1 MLVRF
6 GLYRD
11 GQHPAPVDTAVGEI
25 TVGPRGLLRLLES
38 DLGIAQAGTHAAED
52 VARYRSCL
60 DEANDLTRFYH
71 ASFGVDPVG
80 VARTLLEWRREWYL
94 HGWDGAFPSDAPPR
108 LGDLAAVE
116 KLAAK
121 RVPPGFG
128 ERIRRVLA
136 LLDERNTQ
144 IDGFDLLDPLEDLP
158 PMWRRL
164 ARRLGCREGVTPAGG
179 AAAPGSDLGKLQA
192 LLGGQQ
198 PAALRG
204 DGSLLVVRGTCRD
217 VTAQAVAEALRGLDD
232 PQRAVVIASRDGIVL
247 DNALERVGL
256 PRAGFQHYSPF
267 RAASQVVK
275 LALALVWEPLDPH
288 RLLQFLIHPLS
299 PLPWKARTR
308 LAQAVAAQPGIGGP
322 EWRMAMAA
330 LQEHA
335 ADTAFWTAPER
346 YAAADGAPVVVLVE
360 RVRRCAAWL
369 GARLAAG
376 GDGDAE
382 ADERQAVFRAAYG
395 QAAAL
400 ARTLEQ
406 QRDAGVARIAKVEV
420 DRLVDEVTRP
430 LPDETTAAG
439 AGHVPATQHPGNV
452 AEPVEQVFWWD
463 LAPARL
469 DLTPTFS
476 RQERAALASAGVALP
491 TAEERIATQTR
502 AWQRAVLNC
511 RQRLVLVVHDDDDG
525 ARHPLWARVSFM
537 RGASPS
543 RSPAE
548 GSLRGAS
555 PSRAPAEGSTGG
567 WAEARLDEALLQA
580 RAEAVGKL
588 AIPTLPLDKQPLPRK
603 RRWWRIGEPLRPP
616 EKESYSSLAKAYY
629 HPHQWVLD
637 YHARLRGSRIT
648 GVADGPLLYGSL
660 AHRLFERFFEEN
672 ESWRTAGGADVQ
684 RWLGATLDDLIE
696 KEGAVLLEHGRGVD
710 RQQVTTTLERCLFR
724 LLEHLQQGDV
734 VDATSEQELEKAFTG
749 GVLRGYADLVLE
761 RGDGARAVLDAK
773 WGSEPY
779 RQEEINHG
787 RHLQLAVYG
796 FLLQD
801 DERWPASGY
810 YIVTT
815 GNVLAAEAGFFPE
828 AWRPEGGESAL
839 AIWRRS
845 LATRKWRLEQFARGE
860 IEVNAGA
867 EPDAAST
874 PPTDGLNTSVVDADR
889 FDNFTWLTGL
899 TPSQ

>member
-6 GLYRD
+6 GLHRD
-11 GQHPAPVDTAVGEI
+11 GQHPAPVDTAIGEI

-52 VARYRSCL
+52 VALYRSCL
-60 DEANDLTRFYH
+60 HEANDLTRFYH

-80 VARTLLEWRREWYL
+80 VARTLLDWRREWYL
-94 HGWDGAFPSDAPPR
+94 HGWDGTFPSHAPAR

-128 ERIRRVLA
+128 ERVRRILA
-136 LLDERNTQ
+136 LLDHRRTQ
-144 IDGFDLLDPLEDLP
+144 IHAFELLDPVEDLP

-164 ARRLGCREGVTPAGG
+164 ARRLGGGEQVTPTGG
-179 AAAPGSDLGKLQA
+179 NAPPASDLGKLQA
-192 LLGGQQ
+192 LLGGQ
-198 PAALRG
+198 PPEALTG
-204 DGSLLVVRGTCRD
+204 DGSLLLVRGTCRD
-217 VTAQAVAEALRGLDD
+217 VTAQAVAETLRSLAD

-256 PRAGFQHYSPF
+256 PRTGFQHYSPF

-275 LALALVWEPLDPH
+275 LALALVWEPLAPH

-299 PLPWKARTR
+299 PLPWKTRTR

-322 EWRMAMAA
+322 EWCSAMNA

-335 ADTAFWTAPER
+335 ADTAFWTAPDRHPVAE
-346 YAAADGAPVVVLVE
+346 GAPVAVLLE

-369 GARLAAG
+369 GGRLAAADDDG
-376 GDGDAE
+376 AGQAGDGQ

-400 ARTLEQ
+400 ARTFEQ
-406 QRDAGVARIAKVEV
+406 QRDAGVERIAKVEV

-439 AGHVPATQHPGNV
+439 AGHVPATKHPGNI
-452 AEPVEQVFWWD
+452 AEPVDEVFWWD
-463 LAPARL
+463 LAPSRL

-476 RQERAALASAGVALP
+476 RQERSALAAAGVALP
-491 TAEERIATQTR
+491 TAEEQIATETR
-502 AWQRAVLNC
+502 AWRRAVLNT
-511 RQRLVLVVHDDDDG
+511 RERLVLVVHDDDDG
-525 ARHPLWARVSFM
+525 ARHPLWARIEDELS
-537 RGASPS
+537 
-543 RSPAE
+543 
-548 GSLRGAS
+548 
-555 PSRAPAEGSTGG
+555 G
-567 WAEARLDEALLQA
+567 WSEARLDEALLQG
-580 RAEAVGKL
+580 RADAMGKL
-588 AIPTLPLDKQPLPRK
+588 AIPTLPLDTQPLPRK
-603 RRWWRIGEPLRPP
+603 RRWWRIRAPLRPP

-660 AHRLFERFFEEN
+660 AHRLFERFFTEN
-672 ESWRTAGGADVQ
+672 ESWRTLRQADVE

-724 LLEHLQQGDV
+724 LLEHLQRGDV
-734 VDATSEQELEKAFTG
+734 ARATSEQQLEKAFAG

-779 RQEEINHG
+779 RKDEISEG

-796 FLLQD
+796 FLLEEND
-801 DERWPASGY
+801 RWPASGY

-815 GNVLAAEAGFFPE
+815 GNVLAAGEGFFPE
-828 AWRPEGGESAL
+828 AWRPDKAESAQ

-874 PPTDGLNTSVVDADR
+874 PPADGLNTCVEADR

>member
-6 GLYRD
+6 GLHCD
-11 GQHPAPVDTAVGEI
+11 GQHAAPADTGVGEI

-38 DLGIAQAGTHAAED
+38 DLGVARAGTHAAED

-60 DEANDLTRFYH
+60 EEANDLTRFYH

-80 VARTLLEWRREWYL
+80 VAHTLLDWRRQWYL
-94 HGWDGAFPSDAPPR
+94 HGWDGTFPKHAPPR
-108 LGDLAAVE
+108 LGDMAAVE
-116 KLAAK
+116 KLAAQ

-128 ERIRRVLA
+128 ERIRRILA
-136 LLDERNTQ
+136 LLDNWRTQ
-144 IDGFDLLDPLEDLP
+144 VNAFELLDPLEDLP

-164 ARRLGCREGVTPAGG
+164 ARRLECRERGLPAGG
-179 AAAPGSDLGKLQA
+179 AAPPASDLGKLQA
-192 LLGGQQ
+192 LLSGQ
-198 PAALRG
+198 PPEALRG

-256 PRAGFQHYSPF
+256 ARAGFQHYSPF

-322 EWRMAMAA
+322 EWRAAMGALGEDAA
-330 LQEHA
+330 E
-335 ADTAFWTAPER
+335 TAFWTAPER
-346 YAAADGAPVVVLVE
+346 YPVAEGAPVAVLVE

-376 GDGDAE
+376 DGDSE
-382 ADERQAVFRAAYG
+382 AGEQQAVFGAAYG

-406 QRDAGVARIAKVEV
+406 QRNAGVVRIAKVEV

-452 AEPVEQVFWWD
+452 SEPVDQVYWWD
-463 LAPARL
+463 LIPARL

-476 RQERAALASAGVALP
+476 RQEYAALAAAGVELP
-491 TAEERIATQTR
+491 TAEEKIATETR

-511 RQRLVLVVHDDDDG
+511 RQRLVLVIHDDDDG
-525 ARHPLWARVSFM
+525 ARHPLWARVSDQ
-537 RGASPS
+537 
-543 RSPAE
+543 
-548 GSLRGAS
+548 LRC
-555 PSRAPAEGSTGG
+555 
-567 WAEARLDEALLQA
+567 WAEARLDEALLQG
-580 RAEAVGKL
+580 RAEAMRQL
-588 AIPTLPLDKQPLPRK
+588 AIPTLPLQARPLPPK
-603 RRWWRIGEPLRPP
+603 RRWWRIDAPLPPP

-629 HPHQWVLD
+629 HPHQWALD

-660 AHRLFERFFEEN
+660 AHRLFERFFAEN
-672 ESWRTAGGADVQ
+672 ESWRTLGEAEAQ

-724 LLEHLQQGDV
+724 LLEHLQRGDV
-734 VDATSEQELEKAFTG
+734 ARATSEQEMEKAFAG

-761 RGDGARAVLDAK
+761 RDDGARAVLDAK
-773 WGSEPY
+773 WGSEPF
-779 RQEEINHG
+779 RRTEIEQG
-787 RHLQLAVYG
+787 QHLQLAVYG
-796 FLLQD
+796 FLLQED
-801 DERWPASGY
+801 DRWPASGY

-815 GNVLAAEAGFFPE
+815 GNVLAAEPGFFPE
-828 AWRPEGGESAL
+828 AWNSAKAESAH

-874 PPTDGLNTSVVDADR
+874 PPIDSLDTRVTADR